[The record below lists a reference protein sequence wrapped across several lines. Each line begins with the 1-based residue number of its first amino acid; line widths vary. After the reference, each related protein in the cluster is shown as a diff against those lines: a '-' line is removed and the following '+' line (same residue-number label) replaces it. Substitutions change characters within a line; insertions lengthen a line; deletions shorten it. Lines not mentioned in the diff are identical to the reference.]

1 MLASDVVFLQP
12 HQLPIALVGREIV
25 QVINGLSPRCCG
37 GRMWYKV
44 EIKVNVNIVI
54 LMRELRRLFASTV
67 AVQEC
72 EIREMHLA
80 NLQDGSNFTN

>member
-1 MLASDVVFLQP
+1 MEECGKKLKLKSMLTFQKK
-12 HQLPIALVGREIV
+12 IILV
-25 QVINGLSPRCCG
+25 
-37 GRMWYKV
+37 
-44 EIKVNVNIVI
+44 
-54 LMRELRRLFASTV
+54 RELRRLFASTL